1 MQPYFAYG
9 SNLDVTQM
17 ARRCPDATD
26 PRPAT
31 LADHDWLINER
42 GVATVEVLD
51 GGHVHGVLWQI
62 SDRDLTVLDSAE
74 GVPVRYRR
82 DRLTV
87 QTADG
92 PAEAWVYVD
101 HRVEAGAP
109 RPGYLERIIDGAAH
123 HGLPPRWLEYLRR
136 WDPANWPRQLAPTD
150 LPAPQ
155 TLSELLSEPEIVES
169 STLRSRFGFLAIH
182 GGGLERMTDVIA
194 HRAALAADASVY
206 VVQHPDHYPH
216 HLSSSA
222 YRAGESE
229 RLDAFLD
236 HVDVVVSLHGYG
248 RVGRTMQLLA
258 GGGNRALATHLAAH
272 VSVPGYQV
280 ITDLEAIPRELRGLH
295 PDNPVNRA
303 RNGGAQ
309 LELTPR
315 VRGISPR
322 SGPAGDDGLCAPTSA
337 LVAGLTAAA
346 TAWPSAGD

>member
-17 ARRCPDATD
+17 AQRCPDATD

-42 GVATVEVLD
+42 GVATVEPLD
-51 GGHVHGVLWQI
+51 GAQVHGVLWQV
-62 SDRDLTVLDSAE
+62 SDHDLAVLDSAE

-82 DRLTV
+82 DRMTV
-87 QTADG
+87 QTDAG
-92 PAEAWVYVD
+92 SEEAWVYVD
-101 HRVEAGAP
+101 HRVEPGAP
-109 RPGYLERIIDGAAH
+109 REGYLERIIGGAIH
-123 HGLPPRWLEYLRR
+123 HGLPSRWLDYLQR
-136 WDPANWPRQLAPTD
+136 WDPVNWPRRLAPTD

-155 TLSELLSEPEIVES
+155 SLSELLTDPDVVEA
-169 STLRSRFGFLAIH
+169 STLRSSFGFLAIH
-182 GGGLERMTDVIA
+182 GGGLEKMTDVIA
-194 HRAALAADASVY
+194 ERVALGADASVY
-206 VVQHPDHYPH
+206 VVRHPDHYPH
-216 HLSSSA
+216 HLASSA

-248 RVGRTMQLLA
+248 RIGRAMQLLA
-258 GGGNRALATHLAAH
+258 GGGNRVLAAHLAEH

-280 ITDLEAIPRELRGLH
+280 ITDLDAIPRELRGLH
-295 PDNPVNRA
+295 SDNPVNRA

-322 SGPAGDDGLCAPTSA
+322 SGPADEDGWCAPTSA

-346 TAWPSAGD
+346 KAWPSGAD

>member
-26 PRPAT
+26 PRSAT

-42 GVATVEVLD
+42 GVATVEPLD
-51 GGHVHGVLWQI
+51 GAEVHGVLWQI
-62 SDRDLTVLDSAE
+62 SDHDLDVLDSAE

-82 DRLTV
+82 DWMTV

-101 HRVEAGAP
+101 HRVEPGAP
-109 RPGYLERIIDGAAH
+109 RPGYLERIIDGAVYH
-123 HGLPPRWLEYLRR
+123 DLPQRWLDFLQR
-136 WDPANWPRQLAPTD
+136 WDPVNWPQKLQPTD

-155 TLSELLSEPEIVES
+155 SLSALLGDPDVVEAA
-169 STLRSRFGFLAIH
+169 TLRSRFGFLAIH

-194 HRAALAADASVY
+194 ERAALAADASVY
-206 VVQHPDHYPH
+206 VVRHPDHYPH

-229 RLDAFLD
+229 CLDDFLD

-248 RVGRTMQLLA
+248 RIGRTMQLLA
-258 GGGNRALATHLAAH
+258 GGANRALATHLADH
-272 VSVPGYQV
+272 VSVPGYAV
-280 ITDLEAIPRELRGLH
+280 ITDLQEIPRELRGLH

-303 RNGGAQ
+303 RGGGAQ
-309 LELTPR
+309 LELSPR

-322 SGPAGDDGLCAPTSA
+322 SGPAGDDGLCAATSA

-346 TAWPSAGD
+346 KAWPSAVD